1 MNYILTIICVLI
13 TVLAIRSLIKV
24 YMDMGKVLQDPHAH
38 LVSRVNNFFG
48 TRGATLEE
56 VGLSLCMRAD
66 LYPFTRVAYAKYS
79 HEVYVGGTKREG
91 IRCVLEVSLP
101 DRSKVCGVDLLFDNK
116 LIVKLRYEDC
126 VLGAQS
132 VQPLG
137 DDMYAGDAINV
148 CSVLGLTPKIVKEE
162 Q

>member
-1 MNYILTIICVLI
+1 MQYILTTICVLI

-24 YMDMGKVLQDPHAH
+24 YREMGKALHYPHAH
-38 LVSRVNNFFG
+38 LVSRVNILFG
-48 TRGATLEE
+48 TRGTTLEE

-66 LYPFTRVAYAKYS
+66 LYPFTRVAYTKYS

-91 IRCVLEVSLP
+91 VRCVLEVSLP

-126 VLGAQS
+126 VLVAQS

-137 DDMYAGDAINV
+137 DDMYVGDAINV
-148 CSVLGLTPKIVKEE
+148 CHLIGLTPKIIKEK